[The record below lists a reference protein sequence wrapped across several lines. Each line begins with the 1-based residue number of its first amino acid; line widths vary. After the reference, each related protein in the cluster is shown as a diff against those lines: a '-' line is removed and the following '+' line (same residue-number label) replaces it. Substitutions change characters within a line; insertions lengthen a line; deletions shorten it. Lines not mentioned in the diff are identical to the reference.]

1 VTIIATA
8 VKHLMAAGV
17 TGDALIAAIAEM
29 EAELRPVDPA
39 AEKRRAWDRERKRRQ
54 REEVSGGIPVDQVE
68 TAEHAENGPSLDKSP
83 QTPKIK
89 PIPAGD
95 IRARKATRL
104 PQDWKPCLVLDLPD
118 ALRTIVATW
127 AAGEYDR
134 QAAIFMNHWLSAPG
148 PNASKR
154 DWDRTWHNWLYRAED
169 GTGTKRVIA
178 AAPPPGGR
186 YERPSGWPVGTRQT
200 GSGAPATPEAVE
212 EHAAR
217 LERIGRSDEAA
228 QLRRRERQRSGAI
241 TVGAASTE
249 ALRSIGNGQAV
260 VT

>member
-54 REEVSGGIPVDQVE
+54 REEMSGGIPVDLVE
-68 TAEHAENGPSLDKSP
+68 TAEHAENTPSPNKAP
-83 QTPKIK
+83 QTPKIN

-104 PQDWKPCLVLDLPD
+104 APNWQPCPVTELPD
-118 ALRTIVATW
+118 ALRAIVGTW

-134 QAAIFMNHWLSAPG
+134 QAVIFLNHWLSASG
-148 PNASKR
+148 TNASKR
-154 DWDRTWHNWLYRAED
+154 DWDRTWQNWLYRTEETAS
-169 GTGTKRVIA
+169 TKRLITTVEPRGGGYDRPNGWA
-178 AAPPPGGR
+178 AR
-186 YERPSGWPVGTRQT
+186 KWTNGT
-200 GSGAPATPEAVE
+200 APATPEAVE

-217 LERIGRSDEAA
+217 LERIGRPDDAA

-249 ALRSIGNGQAV
+249 TLRSIGNGQAV